1 MRTRR
6 ISSRADLLIT
16 LSLVAT
22 CVTAFAASGKPEEPT
37 RSFNYLLNPGNESW
51 LGLIVQDTNEAT
63 AKELHLPDIT
73 GVLVV
78 SVVGGS
84 TAEKSGFRQNDVI
97 LEFDGQPLRSTAQ
110 LQRLVQE
117 TPPGHTVSVQI
128 NRQGKFQT
136 IEARVGNPGPNA
148 LLEATENPK
157 VSIWV

>member
-51 LGLIVQDTNEAT
+51 LGLIVQD
-63 AKELHLPDIT
+63 IT

-78 SVVGGS
+78 SVGGGS